1 MEKLKIY
8 ANLWAAPILLIVLWQ
23 ALSSAGLLLDVILPS
38 PVKALK
44 ALWRIIK
51 DGTLLVDLKT
61 SSFRVLTGY
70 FWGVIIGISL
80 GMLCGLSKII
90 ERFFRPLVDIMRQ
103 IPLYAWIP
111 LIILWFGIGETSKY
125 VIIAQ
130 AVFIPVFIN
139 TFQGVRG
146 VSSDYIEVA
155 SALELKRGKLIRKV
169 IFPSALPYIFTGV
182 RLGAGMAWMA
192 VVASEML
199 GGLTGL
205 GYGMMLSRDYLSS
218 DKLIALM
225 AVVGFVGFLCDKFI
239 RLIERTSLSWQKGF
253 EGK

>member
-1 MEKLKIY
+1 MQKLKVY
-8 ANLWAAPILLIVLWQ
+8 ANLWAAPLLLLVLWQ
-23 ALSSAGLLLDVILPS
+23 VLSDAGLILSVILPS
-38 PVKALK
+38 PVKALE

-51 DGTLLVDLKT
+51 DGTLLIDLKT
-61 SSFRVLTGY
+61 SGFRVLTGY
-70 FWGVIIGISL
+70 LWGAFLGVFF
-80 GMLCGLSKII
+80 GMLCGFSKII
-90 ERFFRPLVDIMRQ
+90 ERFFKPLVDIMRQ

-125 VIIAQ
+125 VIIGNG
-130 AVFIPVFIN
+130 VFVPVFIN

-146 VSSDYIEVA
+146 VSNDYIEVA
-155 SALELKRGKLIRKV
+155 NALELKRRKLILKV
-169 IFPSALPYIFTGV
+169 VFPSALPSIFTGL

-225 AVVGFVGFLCDKFI
+225 AVVGLLGFLCDKII
-239 RLIERTSLSWQKGF
+239 RLIERISLSWQKGF